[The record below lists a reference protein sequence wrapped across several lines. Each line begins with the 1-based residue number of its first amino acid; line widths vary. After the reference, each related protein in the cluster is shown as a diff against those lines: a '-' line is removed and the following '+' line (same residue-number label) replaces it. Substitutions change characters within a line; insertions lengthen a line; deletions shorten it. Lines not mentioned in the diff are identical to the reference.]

1 MHTYKTG
8 DTSVA
13 KADFLTDVLLAKPY
27 SPTSG
32 GAYNNPKRDD
42 VDDFYGYTLG
52 RMMDAITAH
61 RPIAEHSGALERLQS
76 LGYNGV
82 ANTLARVTDPSGTEV
97 SDYAGFY
104 TGDPDAMVEYRHED
118 VNDNVI
124 KIAFNVCATASCK
137 NDHFEARA
145 AGLLSLINALES
157 QGTAVH
163 IDAFNYSE
171 DYRGNVITW
180 FPVKRAEDPLD
191 LLHLYYTMGR
201 KEGLRRMAFVMEDEL
216 NRKGLIGDWWHE
228 SGRGTVTER
237 VPSELT
243 HGYDWVWQ
251 AGMLSS
257 NRDYI
262 GRDILNKARRDGL
275 IR

>member
-1 MHTYKTG
+1 MHTYKIG
-8 DTSVA
+8 DTSVI
-13 KADFLTDVLLAKPY
+13 KADFLTDVLLAKPRN
-27 SPTSG
+27 PTAS
-32 GAYNNPKRDD
+32 GAYNKSKGDD
-42 VDDFYGYTLG
+42 ADGFYGYTLG

-61 RPIAEHSGALERLQS
+61 RPIAEHGGALERLQS

-118 VNDNVI
+118 VSDNVI

-137 NDHFEARA
+137 DDQFEDRA
-145 AGLLSLINALES
+145 AGLLSLVNALES

-171 DYRGNVITW
+171 FHRGNVITW

-201 KEGLRRMAFVMEDEL
+201 KEGLRRMAFAMEDQLARE
-216 NRKGLIGDWWHE
+216 KLIGKWWHE
-228 SGRGTVTER
+228 SGRGMVTKR

-243 HGYDWVWQ
+243 QGYDWVWQ
-251 AGMLSS
+251 EGMFTSS
-257 NRDYI
+257 NMAS
-262 GRDILNKARRDGL
+262 DILNKARRDGL